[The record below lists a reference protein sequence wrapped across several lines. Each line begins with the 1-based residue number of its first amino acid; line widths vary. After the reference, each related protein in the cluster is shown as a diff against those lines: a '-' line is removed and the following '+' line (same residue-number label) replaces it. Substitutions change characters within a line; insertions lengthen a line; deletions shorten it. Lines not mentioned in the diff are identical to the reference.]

1 MALNGAPVRRV
12 RFGIDELLATPDR
25 PRGPLGLVTNDAARP
40 GGDPGTPG
48 RLALLRAGFPVARLF
63 TPEHGL
69 GADAPDGAPVPHST
83 DSLTRLPVTSLYGE
97 NPRPAPE
104 SLGDLQ
110 AVLFDLPD
118 VGARFYTYIW
128 TLSHVMEACA
138 EAGVPL
144 LVLDRPN
151 PLGGVMAAVEGPVLD
166 VDSFGSFVGRS
177 PIPIRHSLTSGE
189 LARFWKKAWKLDL
202 DLRIVPCQG
211 WRRSVHWPD
220 TGLPFIPTSPS
231 MPTYESAL
239 LYPGLCL
246 LEATNLSVGRGTHKP
261 FRQVGAPWLLADETT
276 RAINE
281 LDLPGVRAAPCTFT
295 PALDPYAGQR
305 CGGVLMEITDPE
317 ALRPVALGLHLLSVL
332 IRTHPGEFRWTSYP
346 TAANPTGEGH
356 FERLVGRAG
365 IREVLEASPP
375 NLAGRIDAWTSA
387 PGWQERVEDMLLYD
401 EWEAIALPS
410 FVL

>member
-1 MALNGAPVRRV
+1 MVLNEAPVSRV
-12 RFGIDELLATPDR
+12 RFGIDGLLATPDP

-40 GGDPGTPG
+40 AGDPETPSP
-48 RLALLRAGFPVARLF
+48 LALLRAGFRLARLF

-69 GADAPDGAPVPHST
+69 GADAPDGAPVAHGT
-83 DSLTRLPVTSLYGE
+83 DPLTGLPVTSLYGE
-97 NPRPAPE
+97 SLRPPPE
-104 SLGDLQ
+104 TLAGLE

-138 EAGVPL
+138 EADVPL

-151 PLGGVMAAVEGPVLD
+151 PLGGSLEAAEGPFLD
-166 VDSFGSFVGRS
+166 VDSFGSFVGRA

-189 LARFWKKAWKLDL
+189 LARLWKAERALDL

-246 LEATNLSVGRGTHKP
+246 LEATNLSVGRGTHGP

-281 LDLPGVRAAPCTFT
+281 RDLPGVRAEPCTFT
-295 PALDPYAGQR
+295 PALEPYAAQG
-305 CGGVLMEITDPE
+305 CEGVLLEITDPE
-317 ALRPVALGLHLLSVL
+317 ALRPVAFGLHLLSVV
-332 IRTHPGEFRWTSYP
+332 IREHPGEFRWTSYP
-346 TAANPTGEGH
+346 TAANPSGEGH
-356 FERLVGRAG
+356 FERLVGKAG

-387 PGWQERVEDMLLYD
+387 PGWQERVEDVLLYD
-401 EWEAIALPS
+401 E
-410 FVL
+410 